1 MYLHELE
8 LHNFRCFEQKKLTFS
23 KPITFVTG
31 TNGIGKTSLLEAIH
45 YLCYFK
51 SFRSHLISD
60 VIHTGSDSFFIKGV
74 FDRVYDT
81 EQQHHM
87 IQVGYSG
94 QKKSIKLDQK
104 SVTSYK
110 QIMSFFQ
117 VITLTEDDIDLIKG
131 YPSQRRSFIDQAVLL
146 SDYQAFDAYSSF
158 RKVLAHRNSLLS
170 HGRNVDQAELDV
182 WTQSLW
188 AATIQ
193 IQQLRLQVLCQVIA
207 SVNQLLDEY
216 FEGIY
221 EINIMYEHKNAHPEQ
236 DYQDFLR
243 KNYYL
248 ADQEKIL
255 KRSMYGAHLD
265 DLIIQI
271 KGKKAKIFASRG
283 QQKLISLLCKLSL
296 ALLGNQKKEDAPII
310 LIDDFISDFD
320 KIRLKQLVF
329 FFQKCQNQII
339 ITAPFCDPE
348 LQELFKNTDLELLSL

>member
-8 LHNFRCFEQKKLTFS
+8 LHNFRCFEQKKLIFS

-31 TNGIGKTSLLEAIH
+31 VNGIGKTSLLEAIH

-60 VIHTGSDSFFIKGV
+60 VIHAGSDSFFVKGV
-74 FDRVYDT
+74 FDRTYNF
-81 EQQHHM
+81 EQENHT

-94 QKKSIKLDQK
+94 HKKSIKLDQK
-104 SVTSYK
+104 AVTSYK

-131 YPSQRRSFIDQAVLL
+131 YPAQRRAFIDQAVLL
-146 SDYQAFDAYSSF
+146 SNHAAFDTYSSF

-170 HGRNVDQAELDV
+170 QGRNVDNTELEV
-182 WTQSLW
+182 WTQGLW
-188 AATIQ
+188 NATIE
-193 IQQLRLQVLCQVIA
+193 IQTLRIQALNQVII
-207 SVNQLLDEY
+207 SVNKLLDEY
-216 FEGIY
+216 FDGIY
-221 EINIMYEHKNAHPEQ
+221 EVNIVYEDKYVHIGQTYE
-236 DYQDFLR
+236 DFF
-243 KNYYL
+243 KKTMYL
-248 ADQEKIL
+248 ADQEKAL
-255 KRSMYGAHLD
+255 KRSMFGAHLD

-271 KGKKAKIFASRG
+271 RGKKAKIFASRG

-296 ALLGNQKKEDAPII
+296 AVLTNSKDDAPIL

-339 ITAPFCDPE
+339 ITAPFCD
-348 LQELFKNTDLELLSL
+348 LELRDFFRNIDLDLVSL